1 MSTDCQYK
9 IGFAES
15 NGDVIY
21 CLERPL
27 AADFDY
33 PPLTT
38 NLKTLITSKRFE
50 LHGKYVL
57 NTNRKPWSKFQ
68 IVTSDF
74 MSGAP

>member
-1 MSTDCQYK
+1 MDHPYK
-9 IGFAES
+9 IGVAES
-15 NGDVIY
+15 NGDVTR
-21 CLERPL
+21 CLGRPL

-38 NLKTLITSKRFE
+38 NLKPLITSKRFE

-68 IVTSDF
+68 MMTSDF
-74 MSGAP
+74 MCGAP